1 MSEERQNQ
9 HMYYLLKNK
18 KFLIQVTERFSSFCY
33 CWVCCSCYFC
43 CCFFVCLFCED
54 LWGSCGIGLM
64 AVGVESRRK
73 KKQPQRIMQLYRMKV
88 ESRKREL
95 LSWESHECRKQFR
108 KELKRKY
115 SKYYEILLWF
125 QMFL

>member
-9 HMYYLLKNK
+9 HMYSLLKNK
-18 KFLIQVTERFSSFCY
+18 KFLIQVTERLFILLLLLGLLLLLFLL
-33 CWVCCSCYFC
+33 
-43 CCFFVCLFCED
+43 FFVCLFV
-54 LWGSCGIGLM
+54 LWRFVRELWDRFNGSWG
-64 AVGVESRRK
+64 RKQKK
-73 KKQPQRIMQLYRMKV
+73 KKQLQRIMQSYRMKV

-95 LSWESHECRKQFR
+95 LSWESHECRKQCR

-115 SKYYEILLWF
+115 SKYYEILLWY